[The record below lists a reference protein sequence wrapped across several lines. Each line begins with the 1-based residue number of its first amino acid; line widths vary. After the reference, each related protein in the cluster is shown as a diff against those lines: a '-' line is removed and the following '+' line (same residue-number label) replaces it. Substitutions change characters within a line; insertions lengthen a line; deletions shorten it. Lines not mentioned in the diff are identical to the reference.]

1 MFEITPL
8 QLGGI
13 PGGPELLIILV
24 LAVLLFG
31 ASKIPKLARS
41 SGQAI
46 GEFQKGR
53 EQVEQELDEMR
64 DATDLED
71 EDEDDGLIDTEPV
84 TSDSSSGSDSSGAE

>member
-1 MFEITPL
+1 
-8 QLGGI
+8 
-13 PGGPELLIILV
+13 
-24 LAVLLFG
+24 VLLFG

-64 DATDLED
+64 DATSLED
-71 EDEDDGLIDTEPV
+71 SDDDGLVDTEPV
-84 TSDSSSGSDSSGAE
+84 TTETESETSSGSGSGSTSGDSN